1 MESSLVHLTGAA
13 LRKETPVENMIKG
26 LCWLGARAD
35 RYDDMK
41 HFCHQV
47 LGLALDHEE
56 PDFVAFKLPDGSV
69 VEVFGPSDEEHAYF
83 GTGPVAGF
91 EVDDIEAARAR
102 LEGAGVEFYRPD
114 SSVGTHESS
123 LVPFSSA
130 GRKCLRANPTILHF
144 LTPEQSLSRVK
155 PAQAA
160 SVSLLTLVV
169 GFRARWICW
178 ISRPGEPRTC
188 TKLTS
193 VVGFLLD
200 FAPA

>member
-102 LEGAGVEFYRPD
+102 LEGAGVEFIGPIHR
-114 SSVGTHESS
+114 SE
-123 LVPFSSA
+123 
-130 GRKCLRANPTILHF
+130 PTN
-144 LTPEQSLSRVK
+144 
-155 PAQAA
+155 QAW
-160 SVSLLTLVV
+160 SH
-169 GFRARWICW
+169 FRA
-178 ISRPGEPRTC
+178 PDGNVYEPTQPSF
-188 TKLTS
+188 TS
-193 VVGFLLD
+193 
-200 FAPA
+200 